1 MSCQEFPPARK
12 HLSIHGIWDRSVSRN
27 RLVSFASWRSISKG
41 APQPMPDFLRFPQI
55 HLDFH
60 TREQAHQPRRLARRR
75 LVGERACRRPFRLDH
90 RFACGH
96 HYMIFYDTQAHTERV
111 HHTFEHLLIP
121 IAPGQSIADRPHSAL
136 PSRPRLPQ
144 HEISRRTLA
153 LQITAHPPN
162 PINHSS
168 DTPPSPTN
176 PPIPAPNIA
185 RTAVT
190 AHPLIPQIPVQTKVN
205 HTQSAETN
213 ISIL

>member
-1 MSCQEFPPARK
+1 MRKTRSAHCDTQQLVLATGLPCQFSYLSHQEDTILCTTSSATTLSTSTSTPASSSPTR
-12 HLSIHGIWDRSVSRN
+12 
-27 RLVSFASWRSISKG
+27 
-41 APQPMPDFLRFPQI
+41 LRF
-55 HLDFH
+55 
-60 TREQAHQPRRLARRR
+60 RRR
-75 LVGERACRRPFRLDH
+75 RVGATAGHCPRELDH

-121 IAPGQSIADRPHSAL
+121 ITPGQSIADRPHSAL

-144 HEISRRTLA
+144 HEISRKTLA

-168 DTPPSPTN
+168 DTLPSPTN

-190 AHPLIPQIPVQTKVN
+190 AHPQIPLIPVQSKVN
-205 HTQSAETN
+205 RPPKRQNQQNHLVNPPTVC
-213 ISIL
+213 

>member
-1 MSCQEFPPARK
+1 MAHWTSIIPAL
-12 HLSIHGIWDRSVSRN
+12 HLTYPRGTQPN
-27 RLVSFASWRSISKG
+27 ARLSPLSSDSLCLPHR
-41 APQPMPDFLRFPQI
+41 L
-55 HLDFH
+55 
-60 TREQAHQPRRLARRR
+60 TAHQTRRIARRR
-75 LVGERACRRPFRLDH
+75 RVSERACRRPFRLDH

-121 IAPGQSIADRPHSAL
+121 ITPGQSIADRPHSAL

-144 HEISRRTLA
+144 HEISRKTLA

-168 DTPPSPTN
+168 DNPPPSPTN

-190 AHPLIPQIPVQTKVN
+190 AHPLIPHIPVRINCQPNPEALNPTYPSCKPSNCVLN
-205 HTQSAETN
+205 FRNKEECTMGN
-213 ISIL
+213 